1 MRAIPQTAIA
11 VVKEEEGL
19 RLTAYPDPATKAA
32 PWTIGYGHT
41 GPDVVPGLRISA
53 ARAEELLQADLRE
66 AADIVTRAVSVP
78 LTDSQYAALTLF
90 VMNVGPGGKGVK
102 DGFVTLKSGKPSTM
116 LTMLNRGDY
125 AGAAAEFAKW
135 TKAAGKVMPGL
146 VKRRA
151 AEAALF
157 LSDTSH
163 PVSRAVEQPAV
174 MKPLRQS
181 ATVQAGAGGLTL
193 AGVTV
198 GLQQA
203 KEVSGA
209 ARELLDTLPA
219 VNLDAGWV
227 VSGILGIAV
236 VVMLYRRWD
245 DRRKAVA

>member
-1 MRAIPQTAIA
+1 MRAIPQAAIDL
-11 VVKEEEGL
+11 VKEAEGL
-19 RLTAYPDPATKAA
+19 RLAAYPDPATKAA

-41 GPDVVPGLRISA
+41 GSDVHPGLTITRE
-53 ARAEELLQADLRE
+53 RAEQLLQEDLQE
-66 AADIVTRAVSVP
+66 AADIVTKAVTVP
-78 LTDSQYAALTLF
+78 LTPAQLGALALF
-90 VMNVGPGGKGVK
+90 VMNVGPGRKGVK
-102 DGFVTLKSGKPSTM
+102 DGFVSLKSGKPSTM
-116 LTMLNRGDY
+116 LTKLNGGDY
-125 AGAAAEFAKW
+125 DGAAAEFSKW

-157 LSDTSH
+157 LSDANH

-174 MKPLRQS
+174 MKPLSQS
-181 ATVQAGAGGLTL
+181 TTVQAGAGGLTL

-219 VNLDAGWV
+219 VNLSAGWI
-227 VSGILGIAV
+227 VSGILAAAIAL
-236 VVMLYRRWD
+236 MLYRRWD